1 MGPYLNSLDVAVAY
15 LTQEK
20 NTTKTSKH
28 TLLDLQDQNTLTV
41 LCAPFWIQQEKPTFE
56 RETLQKLYFSKILT
70 EQLLFRQKKQKVSVI
85 MFTGEN

>member
-1 MGPYLNSLDVAVAY
+1 MTLKFMGPYLNSLDVAVAY

-20 NTTKTSKH
+20 N

-56 RETLQKLYFSKILT
+56 RETLQKLYFSIILT
-70 EQLLFRQKKQKVSVI
+70 EQLLFKQKKQKVSVI

>member
-1 MGPYLNSLDVAVAY
+1 MTLKFMGPYLNSLDVAVAY

-41 LCAPFWIQQEKPTFE
+41 LCAPF
-56 RETLQKLYFSKILT
+56 
-70 EQLLFRQKKQKVSVI
+70 
-85 MFTGEN
+85 

>member
-20 NTTKTSKH
+20 NATKTWKH

-56 RETLQKLYFSKILT
+56 RETLQKLFSKILT
-70 EQLLFRQKKQKVSVI
+70 EQLLFKQKKQKVSVI